1 MSSLHLLGKTSFLE
15 EAWPLPLNLV
25 KHLQMYRNF
34 CFEAAPLVHLVSRSV
49 PDLENRY
56 LEPSREGL
64 RCRGFYQCVLEG
76 KALKEPVVEGLDPG
90 SRLDREG
97 RV

>member
-15 EAWPLPLNLV
+15 EAWPLPLSLV

-34 CFEAAPLVHLVSRSV
+34 CFEAVPLGHLVSTSV

-56 LEPSREGL
+56 LEPSRERL
-64 RCRGFYQCVLEG
+64 RCGGFYQCVLEG
-76 KALKEPVVEGLDPG
+76 KALKEPVVEVLDPG
-90 SRLDREG
+90 SRLGREG
-97 RV
+97 RA